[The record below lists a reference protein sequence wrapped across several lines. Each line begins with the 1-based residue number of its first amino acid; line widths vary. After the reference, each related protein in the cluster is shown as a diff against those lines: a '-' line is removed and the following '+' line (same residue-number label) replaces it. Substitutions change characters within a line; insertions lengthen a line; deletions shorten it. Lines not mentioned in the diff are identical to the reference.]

1 MHENYHQ
8 VVQQM
13 EDFGVVFRNTDLPLR
28 IDEPKRRT
36 TGRGGKWWYWL
47 RTFAPTNGRP
57 YVVGAFGSYKTGE
70 RLKVEVDW
78 RPLADEERAR
88 LRAERKAAEERAAL
102 ERKRDAELAALSAHE
117 LWHRAAREGRS
128 EYLTRKRVEP
138 EACRYLPD
146 GSILIPL
153 LRYDRPRA
161 AALVG
166 LQRIW
171 GKPRV
176 HGRTGEALPG
186 KTFTKGFQKTG
197 ACLRLG
203 QVNAGDVLLVG
214 EGYATCLSVRMATE
228 RQYPVFVAL
237 DAGNLLPVC
246 ELLRTLHPDERLLI
260 CADDDWRTAGNP
272 GRSKA
277 LQAAKALER
286 CDIVWPSFVG
296 LPRGDKDTDFNDLH
310 LLGGLGRVQAQLRAT
325 LDGIRRFR
333 SAAA

>member
-13 EDFGVVFRNTDLPLR
+13 EDFGVKFRKQDLPLR

-36 TGRGGKWWYWL
+36 TGHGGKWWYWL

-70 RLKVEVDW
+70 RLKVDVDW

-88 LRAERKAAEERAAL
+88 LRAERKAAEERAAA
-102 ERKRDAELAALSAHE
+102 ERRRDAELAALSAHD
-117 LWHRAAREGRS
+117 LWRQAARAGRS
-128 EYLTRKRVEP
+128 DYLVRKQVEA

-146 GSILIPL
+146 GSIVIPL
-153 LRYDRPRA
+153 LRYDRPREH
-161 AALVG
+161 ALVG

-171 GKPRV
+171 GAPRTNR
-176 HGRTGEALPG
+176 RTGEALPG
-186 KTFTKGFQKTG
+186 KTFTKGFSKSG

-203 QVNAGDVLLVG
+203 QVGDSDVLLVG
-214 EGYATCLSVRMATE
+214 EGYATCLTLRMATE
-228 RQYPVFVAL
+228 RSCPVFVAL

-272 GRSKA
+272 GRAKA
-277 LQAAKALER
+277 LQAAKALDR

-296 LPRGDKDTDFNDLH
+296 LARGDKDTDFNDLH

-325 LDGIRRFR
+325 LDGIRRYR